1 MAFQYTSSLGLM
13 PDFLNKQVTMLKKKM
28 VKLRMKLP
36 MIQTTLGIL
45 SHLPVARQSY
55 QGLILK
61 MVFQKHSL
69 KVINLILTRVS

>member
-1 MAFQYTSSLGLM
+1 
-13 PDFLNKQVTMLKKKM
+13 MLKKKT

-36 MIQTTLGIL
+36 LIQTTLGML
-45 SHLPVARQSY
+45 SHLPVARQRD

-69 KVINLILTRVS
+69 KVIKLIVTRIS